1 MKAILFVLILSINS
15 IAQNDTAI
23 VFIGAIDSTIQTD
36 CKYATANNFTGKVLY
51 PTSKIYMRKV
61 VADSISKVQ
70 KYIKNK
76 YNLSIKI
83 FDGYRPLSV
92 QWKLWAIMPDDRY
105 VADPRKG
112 SRHNR
117 GAAIDLTLIDSVG
130 NELDMGTPYDDF
142 TEKAHRDYKDLPE
155 KVLKNRSILDEAMI
169 KFGFEPLSTE
179 WWHFDFH
186 GWNRFSVLD
195 VTIN

>member
-1 MKAILFVLILSINS
+1 MKSLLLFLILTGAVL
-15 IAQNDTAI
+15 AQCDTCI
-23 VFIGAIDSTIQTD
+23 VFIGTIDSTIRTD
-36 CKYATANNFTGKVLY
+36 VKYATTNNFTGKVLY
-51 PTSKIYMRKV
+51 PTNKVYLRKV

-70 KYIKNK
+70 KYLQSK

-92 QWKLWAIMPDDRY
+92 QWKLWEIVPDDRY

-117 GAAIDLTLIDSVG
+117 GAAIDLTLIDSLG

-142 TEKAHRDYKDLPE
+142 TEKAHRDYKNFPDH
-155 KVLKNRSILDEAMI
+155 VLKNRLILDEAMI
-169 KFGFEPLSTE
+169 RFGFEPLSTE
-179 WWHFDFH
+179 WWHFDFN
-186 GWNRFSVLD
+186 GWKRFSVLD
-195 VTIN
+195 ISIN